1 MQSFVRAFIS
11 FTIVMVIGALLW
23 NEPTHAQPATTPR
36 DATTPA
42 TPAVLT
48 PAAKFGALPKF
59 DSLALSKDGSRF
71 AFGIVREDGN
81 FDVAIYEFATERS
94 YRINI
99 GKFKLRG
106 LQFEENGHLLVTIS
120 TTIETDALFEVYRIV
135 AVNPEGGSA
144 QNLLLTAATERNYN
158 TGASIVSLL
167 LDEPDVILMSAGEVV
182 QFGVRTHNLYKVNVV
197 TGKVQLVERGGEDTY
212 TWLVDRAG
220 KVLARADHNAARKT
234 AHIKVPNGQQSW
246 RDVLVDSE
254 AGTRPFRLLEMRPNG
269 RILFIR
275 DNKDEFGNIE
285 SLNPVDGTIT
295 KFLRTDDIE
304 LTGFVRDPWTR
315 QLTGASLGGID
326 PHIRWLDP
334 ALTKAQARLDATFPG
349 QTVRIIDSGIEWK
362 QMIVSAASPGSPA
375 TYYLYE
381 TQEER
386 LRILG
391 EAQPTLSGQVM
402 GAVKSATFK
411 SRDGVDIPVYVTT
424 PPSHPDPKNAPMIM
438 MPHGGP
444 ASRDYPEFDY
454 WAQFMASKGYVIVQP
469 QFRGSTG
476 FGRQFKEAG
485 RRQWGKRMQDDVSDA
500 VAWAVSSG
508 LADPKRVCIVGAS
521 YGGYAALAGATLTP
535 DLYRCVVSV
544 AGVSDLERMLVDE
557 GRPSR
562 GLASSSLNYWRD
574 HIGADDFAAMR
585 AVSPRR
591 LAQNVRA
598 PVLLLH
604 GQDDSVV
611 LVRQS
616 KDMEN
621 ALKSDGKTVRYVGM
635 KGEDHWLSRAAT
647 RIQVLEAIDTFLAE
661 HLGPGLPIR

>member
-1 MQSFVRAFIS
+1 MRKLIRVFIV
-11 FTIVMVIGALLW
+11 FTILAISSASLL
-23 NEPTHAQPATTPR
+23 NEPIRAQPATPPLDT
-36 DATTPA
+36 TTPTA
-42 TPAVLT
+42 LT
-48 PAAKFGALPKF
+48 PAARFGALPKF
-59 DSLALSKDGSRF
+59 ESLALSKDGSRF
-71 AFGIVREDGN
+71 AFGITREDGN
-81 FDVAIYEFATERS
+81 FDVAIFEFATERS

-120 TTIETDALFEVYRIV
+120 TTIETDALFEVFRVV
-135 AVNPEGGSA
+135 AVNPQGGSA
-144 QNLLLTAATERNYN
+144 QNLLLSSSTERQYN
-158 TGASIVSLL
+158 TGASVVSLL

-182 QFGVRTHNLYKVNVV
+182 QFGVRTNNLYKVNVV
-197 TGKVQLVERGGEDTY
+197 NGKVQMVERGGEDTY
-212 TWLVDRAG
+212 AWLVDRAG

-234 AHIKVPNGQQSW
+234 ARIKVREGQMSW
-246 RDVLVDSE
+246 RDVLVDSD
-254 AGTRPFRLLEMRPNG
+254 AGTRPFGLLEMQPNG
-269 RILFIR
+269 RILFTR
-275 DNKDEFGNIE
+275 QNEAEFGTIE
-285 SLNPVDGTIT
+285 SLNPVDETIT
-295 KFLRTDDIE
+295 QFLRTDDIE
-304 LTGFVRDPWTR
+304 LAGLVRDPWTR
-315 QLTGASLGGID
+315 QLMGVSLGGID

-334 ALTKAQARLDATFPG
+334 GLINAQARLDATFRG
-349 QTVRIIDSGIEWK
+349 KTVRILDSGIDRK
-362 QMIVSAASPGSPA
+362 QMIVSAAAPGSPA
-375 TYYLYE
+375 TYYLYDTGGE
-381 TQEER
+381 G

-391 EAQPTLSGQVM
+391 EAQPTLSGQTM

-411 SRDGVDIPVYVTT
+411 SRDGVDIPIYVTT
-424 PPSHPDPKNAPMIM
+424 PPGHPAPKNAPMIM

-444 ASRDYPEFDY
+444 AARDYPDFDF

-476 FGRQFKEAG
+476 FGLQFEKAG

-562 GLASSSLNYWRD
+562 GLASNRLNYWRD
-574 HIGADDFAAMR
+574 HIGADDLPAMR

-604 GQDDSVV
+604 GKDDSVV

-616 KDMEN
+616 EDMEN
-621 ALKSDGKTVRYVGM
+621 ALKSAGKSVRYVGL

-647 RIQVLEAIDTFLAE
+647 RVQVLEAIDTFLAE
-661 HLGPGLPIR
+661 HLGPGLPVG